1 MDFRPLARRRLPAP
15 LFHYIDGGADDEW
28 TLGNNTR
35 AFDRYELL
43 PGQLR
48 DVSRINLAT
57 RLLGTEMSMPFFL
70 APTGMNRL
78 FHHERELAVA
88 RAAGEAGVFYSLS
101 TMGNSSIEEVAQ
113 ACAGPKMFQ
122 IYIFKDRELTRE
134 FVDRA
139 KDAGYQ
145 ALCLTVDTPL
155 AGNRERDLR
164 TGMIMPPKF
173 TLAGLAS
180 FLTSPHWSWHYLLDR
195 DFRMANVAHRVDALG
210 AGAMSLIDYVNS
222 QFDRTL
228 TWDDAAWLAEQ
239 WPGPLVIKGLQ
250 SPGDA
255 RRAVDVGASALMV
268 SNHGG
273 RQLDSAPAPVDCIAP
288 IRDAVGDA
296 LELIVDGGVR
306 RATHI
311 VKALALGANACSL
324 GRPYLYA
331 LAAGGQAGVERM
343 LTLIRGELERTMALL
358 GRRSIAELDESVLA
372 GNNRPGDELQ
382 GHFSSPQGEA
392 LTGRGIS

>member
-28 TLGNNTR
+28 TLRYNTR
-35 AFDRYELL
+35 AFENHQLM
-43 PGQLR
+43 PNQLR
-48 DVSRINLAT
+48 DVSRIDLRT
-57 RLLGTEMSMPFFL
+57 RVLGTELAMPL
-70 APTGMNRL
+70 VLSPTGMNRL

-88 RAAGEAGVFYSLS
+88 RAAARAGVCYSLS
-101 TMGNSSIEEVAQ
+101 TMGNSSIEEVAEV
-113 ACAGPKMFQ
+113 CDGPKMFQ
-122 IYIFKDRELTRE
+122 IYIFKDRGLTRE
-134 FVDRA
+134 FVARA
-139 KDAGYQ
+139 RESGYQ

-180 FLTSPHWSWHYLLDR
+180 FLMSPHWSWHYLRDH

-239 WPGPLVIKGLQ
+239 WPGPFVIKGLQ

-255 RRAVDVGASALMV
+255 RRAVEVGASAIMV

-273 RQLDSAPAPVDCIAP
+273 RQLDSAPAPIDCIAP
-288 IRDAVGDA
+288 IRDAVGDR

-311 VKALALGANACSL
+311 VKALALGADACSF

-331 LAAGGQAGVERM
+331 LAAGGQRGVERM
-343 LTLIRGELERTMALL
+343 LGLLRNELARTMALL
-358 GRRSIAELDESVLA
+358 GCRSVAELDERALA
-372 GNNRPGDELQ
+372 GGSAPE
-382 GHFSSPQGEA
+382 EA
-392 LTGRGIS
+392 SWNYREAMRS